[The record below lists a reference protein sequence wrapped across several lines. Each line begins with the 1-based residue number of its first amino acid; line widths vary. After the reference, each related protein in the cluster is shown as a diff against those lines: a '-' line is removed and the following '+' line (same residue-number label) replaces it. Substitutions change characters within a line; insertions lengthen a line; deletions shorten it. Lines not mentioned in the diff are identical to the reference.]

1 MTKNHADEHA
11 VAGSPASRI
20 ETFEPVP
27 RVRDHGREPDAI
39 GLPEDGAPDF
49 GGITIRYE
57 PKGRCAELKSLKEYF
72 LAYRQVGIFY
82 ENAVNR
88 ILKDFVAATRPVWAE
103 VTGEFSSRG
112 GMRSIVR
119 ARTGRSPAGR
129 PRLEDG
135 AAQAPPGCRGLSD
148 GPYRFVAARAHRA
161 GELVGERDP

>member
-11 VAGSPASRI
+11 VAGLHARLPEI
-20 ETFEPVP
+20 ETFPNQFPGYEITVENPEYTSVCP
-27 RVRDHGREPDAI
+27 KT
-39 GLPEDGAPDF
+39 GLPDF
-49 GGITIRYE
+49 GSITIRYE

-119 ARTGRSPAGR
+119 ARY
-129 PRLEDG
+129 G
-135 AAQAPPGCRGLSD
+135 AVPGGAP
-148 GPYRFVAARAHRA
+148 AARKTAR
-161 GELVGERDP
+161 RKR